1 MNHRTM
7 TEIEELELTPLTQ
20 PSLEMKESWVLKP
33 TIAKKKKKFSVACIS
48 SNRKLLLWLGG
59 VLCVSCIIAMTLSK
73 TLPHDHYNVPPLTKD
88 NSTIAIPVALK
99 FFNAQISGKLP
110 EGNNV
115 SWRGDSCLNDG
126 KFPGSSYP
134 HLAGGYY
141 DAGGSIKSNFPMSFS
156 MTMLSWSVIEYS
168 TKYQVAGE
176 LNHVKGLIKWGT
188 DYLLNNFNSSS
199 DTVFEM
205 VSQIGMTIGSELPND
220 NYCWMRPEDIDYKRD
235 FILCYTNCPHLA
247 AEMAA
252 ALASASI
259 VFGDKVEYSATLV
272 RSAKAMYSFAEAMS
286 TKMKSSE
293 HWDDLIWGGAW
304 MYYATGD
311 NTYLAKVTS
320 HDLAKRAGAFSHGP
334 RYGVFGWD
342 NKLAGTQLLLTWLRL
357 FLSPPFPYEDML
369 KTFHEQTSIVMCSY
383 LPYYTK
389 FNRTKG
395 GLILL
400 NHGEPEPLQ
409 YAANAAFLATLYSDY
424 LDASVT
430 PGWYCGPSFFKTQ
443 VLRDFSTSQ
452 VDYIL
457 GKNPQNISYVVGFGQ
472 KYPKHVHHRGASIP
486 KNKKVTCEGGW
497 KWKESS
503 NENPN
508 TIEGAMVAG
517 PDKND
522 GFHDLRANYNY
533 TQATLVGNSGLVA
546 ALVASSRG
554 GGGLDRNGLFSAIT
568 PLSLSPDPE
577 T

>member
-1 MNHRTM
+1 MNVNVT
-7 TEIEELELTPLTQ
+7 
-20 PSLEMKESWVLKP
+20 
-33 TIAKKKKKFSVACIS
+33 
-48 SNRKLLLWLGG
+48 KLLLFK
-59 VLCVSCIIAMTLSK
+59 CF
-73 TLPHDHYNVPPLTKD
+73 DVP
-88 NSTIAIPVALK
+88 A
-99 FFNAQISGKLP
+99 GKLP

-205 VSQIGMTIGSELPND
+205 VSQVDIFPFVLAIFPFLLAYSYVSNCLFSFSQIGMTIGSELPND
-220 NYCWMRPEDIDYKRD
+220 NYCWMRPEDINYKRD
-235 FILCYTNCPHLA
+235 FTVCHTNCPHLA

-342 NKLAGTQLLLTWLRL
+342 NKLAGTQVHEASLVMFFFQQIPCLLTFCFCL
-357 FLSPPFPYEDML
+357 FVCFFSVALDSAEAVPQP
-369 KTFHEQTSIVMCSY
+369 SI
-383 LPYYTK
+383 
-389 FNRTKG
+389 
-395 GLILL
+395 
-400 NHGEPEPLQ
+400 
-409 YAANAAFLATLYSDY
+409 
-424 LDASVT
+424 
-430 PGWYCGPSFFKTQ
+430 
-443 VLRDFSTSQ
+443 
-452 VDYIL
+452 
-457 GKNPQNISYVVGFGQ
+457 
-472 KYPKHVHHRGASIP
+472 
-486 KNKKVTCEGGW
+486 
-497 KWKESS
+497 
-503 NENPN
+503 
-508 TIEGAMVAG
+508 
-517 PDKND
+517 
-522 GFHDLRANYNY
+522 
-533 TQATLVGNSGLVA
+533 
-546 ALVASSRG
+546 
-554 GGGLDRNGLFSAIT
+554 
-568 PLSLSPDPE
+568 SL
-577 T
+577 